1 VEILEE
7 LEPYLPP
14 VPIDAKQLRHA
25 FLNIIKNSF
34 EAMPGGGKV
43 TVSTAW
49 GNGIVEVS
57 FADTGRGIVEE
68 DRELVF
74 TPFFST
80 KPQGTGLGLSI
91 TSHIIQEHRGTIG
104 LESYP
109 DVGTI
114 FTIRLPAR
122 LRERSLLRAGE
133 NGEENTAV
141 WSAEA
146 ERTGETKGGDSGN
159 QKCSGRG

>member
-1 VEILEE
+1 
-7 LEPYLPP
+7 LPP

-34 EAMPGGGKV
+34 EAMPGGGKL

-49 GNGIVEVS
+49 GNGAVEVS
-57 FADTGRGIVEE
+57 IADTGRGIAEE
-68 DRELVF
+68 NLELVY

-80 KPQGTGLGLSI
+80 KQGGTGLGLSI
-91 TSHIIQEHRGTIG
+91 TSHIIQEHRATIH

-122 LRERSLLRAGE
+122 PGAENFLEGVQSGKEMPTGPGERRI
-133 NGEENTAV
+133 
-141 WSAEA
+141 
-146 ERTGETKGGDSGN
+146 
-159 QKCSGRG
+159 